1 MFALLI
7 FFLFEGSRVHPGT
20 FNSSPCQYILPGS
33 RVMDSDRVPAA
44 EQTRD
49 RCDFNI
55 IELQKA
61 VFKVTLRLA

>member
-1 MFALLI
+1 M
-7 FFLFEGSRVHPGT
+7 HPGT